1 MSNHL
6 RSGRG
11 PKRCPTGSGA
21 GKPIWRRC
29 ARTRRRQFGR
39 KTGIFDD
46 RIDRPM
52 SPRVIS
58 VFFFKFPRVF
68 FRAKFDISFVS
79 NIYRRTKYEQ
89 GSRYELR
96 HIQHNQMQRSYRDPL
111 YACRTI
117 RHKGDKGFSISKA
130 VPRRHGSC

>member
-58 VFFFKFPRVF
+58 VFFSSFPAF
-68 FRAKFDISFVS
+68 FSGQ
-79 NIYRRTKYEQ
+79 N
-89 GSRYELR
+89 
-96 HIQHNQMQRSYRDPL
+96 
-111 YACRTI
+111 
-117 RHKGDKGFSISKA
+117 SISVLSPIFIEEQNTSKGA
-130 VPRRHGSC
+130 AMNYATFSTTRCSAAIETLYTHVGQ